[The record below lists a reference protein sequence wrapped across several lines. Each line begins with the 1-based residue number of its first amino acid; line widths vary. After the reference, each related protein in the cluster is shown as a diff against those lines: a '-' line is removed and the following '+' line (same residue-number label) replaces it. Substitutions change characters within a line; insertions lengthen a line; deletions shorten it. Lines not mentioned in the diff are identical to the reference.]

1 LPVFAPSSAPSAAAI
16 RVLVVDDHVFLRD
29 GIRAIIQSQTDLA
42 VVGEA
47 EDGEQAVAQF
57 QALRPDVVLM
67 DLQMPRM
74 GGVEAI
80 EAIMALDGDARILVL
95 TTYAGDAQALRA
107 LKAGAAGYLLKSA
120 LRQELLDTI
129 RSVRRGGRHVDAQ
142 VATGI
147 AIHIVQDA
155 LTEREIRVLSL
166 AASGHSNRQIAQ
178 KVVVAEETVKGYM
191 KAIFSKLGARDRT
204 HAVTLA
210 AKRGIIEIY
219 RQPSCG
225 LSATGCSEQA
235 IVPARISAPA
245 SSSGGTSPPWVTIQA
260 PSAAPSRMASTLA
273 MRRPA
278 LGLSH
283 PPALNRRRGR

>member
-1 LPVFAPSSAPSAAAI
+1 MPVFAPSSAPSAAAI

-210 AKRGIIEIY
+210 AKRGIIEI
-219 RQPSCG
+219 
-225 LSATGCSEQA
+225 
-235 IVPARISAPA
+235 
-245 SSSGGTSPPWVTIQA
+245 
-260 PSAAPSRMASTLA
+260 
-273 MRRPA
+273 
-278 LGLSH
+278 
-283 PPALNRRRGR
+283 

>member
-210 AKRGIIEIY
+210 AKRGIIEI
-219 RQPSCG
+219 
-225 LSATGCSEQA
+225 
-235 IVPARISAPA
+235 
-245 SSSGGTSPPWVTIQA
+245 
-260 PSAAPSRMASTLA
+260 
-273 MRRPA
+273 
-278 LGLSH
+278 
-283 PPALNRRRGR
+283 

>member
-1 LPVFAPSSAPSAAAI
+1 MPVFAPSSAPSAAAI

-210 AKRGIIEIY
+210 VKRGIIEI
-219 RQPSCG
+219 
-225 LSATGCSEQA
+225 
-235 IVPARISAPA
+235 
-245 SSSGGTSPPWVTIQA
+245 
-260 PSAAPSRMASTLA
+260 
-273 MRRPA
+273 
-278 LGLSH
+278 
-283 PPALNRRRGR
+283 

>member
-1 LPVFAPSSAPSAAAI
+1 MPVFAPSLAPSLAAI
-16 RVLVVDDHVFLRD
+16 RVLIVDDHVFLRD
-29 GIRAIIQSQTDLA
+29 GIRAIIQSQTDLT

-210 AKRGIIEIY
+210 AKRGIIEI
-219 RQPSCG
+219 
-225 LSATGCSEQA
+225 
-235 IVPARISAPA
+235 
-245 SSSGGTSPPWVTIQA
+245 
-260 PSAAPSRMASTLA
+260 
-273 MRRPA
+273 
-278 LGLSH
+278 
-283 PPALNRRRGR
+283 

>member
-1 LPVFAPSSAPSAAAI
+1 LPVFAPSLAPSLAAI
-16 RVLVVDDHVFLRD
+16 RVLIVDDHVFLRD
-29 GIRAIIQSQTDLA
+29 GIRAIIQSQTDLT

-47 EDGEQAVAQF
+47 EDGDQAVAQF

-107 LKAGAAGYLLKSA
+107 LKAGASGYLLKSA

-210 AKRGIIEIY
+210 AKRGIIEI
-219 RQPSCG
+219 
-225 LSATGCSEQA
+225 
-235 IVPARISAPA
+235 
-245 SSSGGTSPPWVTIQA
+245 
-260 PSAAPSRMASTLA
+260 
-273 MRRPA
+273 
-278 LGLSH
+278 
-283 PPALNRRRGR
+283 

>member
-210 AKRGIIEIY
+210 VKRGIIEI
-219 RQPSCG
+219 
-225 LSATGCSEQA
+225 
-235 IVPARISAPA
+235 
-245 SSSGGTSPPWVTIQA
+245 
-260 PSAAPSRMASTLA
+260 
-273 MRRPA
+273 
-278 LGLSH
+278 
-283 PPALNRRRGR
+283 

>member
-1 LPVFAPSSAPSAAAI
+1 MPVFAPSLAPSLAAI
-16 RVLVVDDHVFLRD
+16 RVLIVDDHVFLRD
-29 GIRAIIQSQTDLA
+29 GIRAIIQSQTDLT

-47 EDGEQAVAQF
+47 EDGDQAVAQF

-210 AKRGIIEIY
+210 AKRGIIEI
-219 RQPSCG
+219 
-225 LSATGCSEQA
+225 
-235 IVPARISAPA
+235 
-245 SSSGGTSPPWVTIQA
+245 
-260 PSAAPSRMASTLA
+260 
-273 MRRPA
+273 
-278 LGLSH
+278 
-283 PPALNRRRGR
+283 